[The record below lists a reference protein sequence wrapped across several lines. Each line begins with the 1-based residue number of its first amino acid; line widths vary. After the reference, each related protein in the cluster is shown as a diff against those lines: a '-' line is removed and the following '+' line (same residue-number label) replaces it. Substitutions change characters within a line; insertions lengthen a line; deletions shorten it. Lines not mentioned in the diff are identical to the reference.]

1 MGIRKILEEKLFPF
15 VIKPGRY
22 VGGEPG
28 QIIKDPTNRLRY
40 VHAFPDKYE
49 IGQSYQGLQ
58 SLYAIINRDD
68 RFLCERV
75 FAVDHDAEEVMR
87 QKEIP
92 LFSLE
97 SSTPINDFDA
107 IGFTLSY
114 EMVYTNMLNM
124 LDMAGI
130 PIKSED
136 RDDSHPLVFAGGPA
150 VYNPEPIADFVDC
163 FFIGDAE
170 EGLIEMLSIIND
182 NKDLS
187 RNEKL
192 ETICKNVES
201 VYIPRFYDKNRKPL
215 KDFAPADIKARIMRA
230 LKPEFYPDNPIVP
243 LIEISQGHLSI
254 EIMRGCPQGCR
265 FCQAGPM
272 YKPVRIRPIED
283 ILRQVEVQTS
293 NTGHD
298 SISLLS
304 LSTSDYPEIE
314 TLASTLARRLEKQ
327 RISISVPSLRPGT
340 ISPKL
345 LDAVKKVRKAGLT
358 IAPEAGTERMRQFI
372 RKDVTDAAIF
382 DTADMA
388 FRKGWTGIKLYFM
401 FGLPTETEE
410 DLQGIVDIINKIYEI
425 GRKYPGKKTVNVT
438 LSPFVA
444 QPHTPFQWD
453 AVLNVEEILE
463 KLKFVKRRIQNR
475 HVNFKHTMCENSVMQ
490 AVLGRGGRELGPVIE
505 AMFHKGTRFDG
516 WSEDFNPDLW
526 FEVIKENGHEVGDYL
541 KAIPFSADL
550 PWSHIRKGPSAEHLR
565 NERERTSSQMQKYVP
580 YENEDDNNGNSF
592 EGTLEFGRSK
602 KKVASQNVS
611 APTKNRLRLRWGRDD
626 RYKFMSHLDN
636 LRTLER
642 AFRRSGVPIAY
653 SQGFNPSMK
662 LSFGPPLSVGI
673 TSEAEYMDITLD
685 TNVMPY
691 MVESLQNA
699 IPDGMKIYD
708 ARNVIGKAVSLT
720 SRMNR
725 AVYDLKLEKTT
736 QNADLNSKI
745 KDVLNS
751 EVLELER
758 VGKNKTTLIN
768 IRPAIYDLQLEGD
781 ILRMTLGMGDG
792 GYVRPTEIL
801 GQLFEKEIVPVMVNR
816 LHRKELYHVDAL
828 GNKIDPMDV

>member
-1 MGIRKILEEKLFPF
+1 MGIRQILEDKLFPF

-28 QIIKDPTNRLRY
+28 QIIKDQTNRLKY
-40 VHAFPDKYE
+40 AHAFPDKYE
-49 IGQSYQGLQ
+49 IGQAYMGLQ
-58 SLYAIINRDD
+58 TLYTVVNRDD

-75 FAVDHDAEEVMR
+75 FAVDHDAEKIMR

-97 SSTPINDFDA
+97 SSTPINEFDA
-107 IGFTLSY
+107 VGFTLSY

-124 LDMAGI
+124 IDMSGI
-130 PIKSED
+130 PLKSKD
-136 RDDSHPLVFAGGPA
+136 RSDSHPLIFAGGPA

-170 EGLIEMLSIIND
+170 EGLIELLSILHE
-182 NKDLS
+182 KKGLS
-187 RNEKL
+187 RVEKL
-192 ETICKNVES
+192 EAICKKVES
-201 VYIPRFYDKNRKPL
+201 VYIPRFYDRNRQPIN
-215 KDFAPADIKARIMRA
+215 DFAPAEIKARVMKE

-265 FCQAGPM
+265 FCQASPM
-272 YKPVRIRPIED
+272 YKPVRIRSVED
-283 ILRQVEVQTS
+283 ILRQVEIQTN

-314 TLASTLARRLEKQ
+314 RLATTLARRLEKQ
-327 RISISVPSLRPGT
+327 KTSISVPSLRPGT

-345 LDAVKKVRKAGLT
+345 LEAVKKIRKAGLT

-382 DTADMA
+382 DTVDMA

-401 FGLPTETEE
+401 IGLPTETEE
-410 DLQGIVDIINKIYEI
+410 DLQGIADIINEIYEI

-453 AVLNVEEILE
+453 AVPNIDEILE
-463 KLKFVKRRIQNR
+463 KLKFIKKRVQNR
-475 HVNFKHTMCENSVMQ
+475 NINLKHTMCENSVLQ
-490 AVLGRGGRELGPVIE
+490 AVLGRGGRELGQVIE
-505 AMFHKGTRFDG
+505 AMFNNGTRFDG

-526 FEVIKENGHEVGDYL
+526 FSVIKEHGLEVDDYL
-541 KAIPFSADL
+541 KAIPFSTDL
-550 PWSHIRKGPSAEHLR
+550 PWSHIKKGPSAEHLYK
-565 NERERTSSQMQKYVP
+565 ERERTSTQMQKYVP
-580 YENEDDNNGNSF
+580 FENDDENGNSF
-592 EGTLEFGRSK
+592 EGSMEFGRSK

-611 APTKNRLRLRWGRDD
+611 APTKNRLRLKWGRDI

-636 LRTLER
+636 LRALEKSI
-642 AFRRSGVPIAY
+642 RRSKIPIAY
-653 SQGFNPSMK
+653 SQGYNPSMK

-691 MVESLQNA
+691 MVENLQKA
-699 IPDGMKIYD
+699 IPEGMKIYE
-708 ARNVIGKAVSLT
+708 ARNVIGKAISLT
-720 SRMNR
+720 SRLNR
-725 AVYDLKLEKTT
+725 AVYTLNLEKETPF
-736 QNADLNSKI
+736 ADLNNKI
-745 KDVLNS
+745 KGVLDS
-751 EVLELER
+751 KVLELER
-758 VGKNKTTLIN
+758 VGKNKTALVD
-768 IRPAIYDLQLEGD
+768 IRPAIYELLVEGD
-781 ILRMTLGMGDG
+781 ILKITLGLGEG

-801 GQLFEKEIVPVMVNR
+801 EQLFEKEIVPVLANR
-816 LHRKELYHVDAL
+816 LHRKELYHIDDH
-828 GNKIDPMDV
+828 GSKIDPMEL